1 MRRKLIE
8 AEAEVS
14 RIRFLVCEEGER
26 IARLRILACEEGG
39 RIMRLQILACEEGGR
54 IMRLQILACEEE
66 KRMMRLRILACGAG
80 GRVKPGVERSGTPG
94 IRRDT
99 ANRAREAGG
108 SWLRAID
115 FVGARRDWCS
125 SHRCRPLRGLG

>member
-1 MRRKLIE
+1 MRQKLIE

-26 IARLRILACEEGG
+26 IMRIRILACEEGERMMRLRILACEEG
-39 RIMRLQILACEEGGR
+39 RKIMRI
-54 IMRLQILACEEE
+54 
-66 KRMMRLRILACGAG
+66 RILACGAG

-99 ANRAREAGG
+99 ANQAREAGG

-115 FVGARRDWCS
+115 FVGARRDWRS
-125 SHRCRPLRGLG
+125 SHRCRLLRRLG